1 VKASELSFKLPWKLS
16 ERLIKRAWG
25 ACWSQISSNLW
36 LDDVELDGE
45 VIQGT
50 AESWRDRLRDTL

>member
-1 VKASELSFKLPWKLS
+1 MHGVRAGVKSV
-16 ERLIKRAWG
+16 
-25 ACWSQISSNLW
+25 QIYALVR